1 MGGSDRGSSVG
12 GSGEGSDSG
21 GGVGNVSNNGTRGS
35 GIDTTEKTSTY
46 SVGSSIWVRKDS
58 GESSDGGSLLLIS
71 ITSLPLSSLLRG
83 SGGGSGSSIISSS
96 EFSLSSSNLS
106 GIFNSDGKGKVENGS
121 GKGFDSGGG
130 TGDGKVGSGNSE
142 SVDGVGDV
150 VDSLEETVGVNV
162 LVGAGGHSVGIAGLS
177 TG

>member
-1 MGGSDRGSSVG
+1 MDLGQHKEISQSS
-12 GSGEGSDSG
+12 SRKSK
-21 GGVGNVSNNGTRGS
+21 GNQKNN
-35 GIDTTEKTSTY
+35 EANE
-46 SVGSSIWVRKDS
+46 V
-58 GESSDGGSLLLIS
+58 
-71 ITSLPLSSLLRG
+71 ITS
-83 SGGGSGSSIISSS
+83 
-96 EFSLSSSNLS
+96 S

-142 SVDGVGDV
+142 SVDGVCDV